1 MNESDEKITEL
12 KKLIKEGKIE
22 KAIDLIH
29 SNKEC
34 HIAEDFVYI
43 AFKIQGKI
51 SPQLID
57 ATLEA
62 FLNTREN
69 TYEKHCVWLHCLCHF
84 HYILWKKRLTKWIKK
99 FNEVAF
105 RAANELQCTHD
116 CYILLE
122 NYHYHSK
129 RSDTPEEFH
138 LTKENLKWV
147 DWSRFSE

>member
-1 MNESDEKITEL
+1 MNEKEKL
-12 KKLIKEGKIE
+12 KKLITERKIK
-22 KAIDLIH
+22 KAIELILN
-29 SNKEC
+29 NKEC
-34 HIAEDFVYI
+34 NIAGDFVFI
-43 AFKIQGKI
+43 ALKQDPP
-51 SPQLID
+51 SQELTD

-69 TYEKHCVWLHCLCHF
+69 TYEKHSAWLHRLCHF
-84 HYILWKKRLTKWIKK
+84 HYILWEKRLTKWIKK

-116 CYILLE
+116 CCILLE
-122 NYHYHSK
+122 NYQYYSK